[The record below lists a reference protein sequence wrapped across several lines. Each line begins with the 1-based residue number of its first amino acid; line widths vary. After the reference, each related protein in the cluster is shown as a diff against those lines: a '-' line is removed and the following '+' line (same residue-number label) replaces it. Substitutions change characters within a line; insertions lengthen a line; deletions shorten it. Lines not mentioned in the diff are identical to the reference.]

1 MGSRINEAERV
12 ARIGEVFAKHG
23 VGYLLEK
30 RRAKKQGDLGEH
42 DVAEIRAEN
51 LRKAFEELGPSF
63 MKLGQLLSNRPDVI
77 EQEYVEEFSKLRR
90 KAPRIPIEDVRSV
103 LRTEIGDPEE
113 VFDTFDEEPIAAASI
128 GQVHRATVDGE
139 EYVVKVQRP
148 GIQGDI
154 EADFKIVKDFM
165 PLIRS
170 LMIERIPHE
179 PLELVEELESDM
191 EKQLDY
197 TVEGRNCERVRR
209 NMRDVEGV
217 RVPGIHWELSTNRVL
232 VQEFMEGEVLEDLM
246 ETGEIREY
254 DREWLASSFAE
265 AYLKMIFVD
274 GFFHADPHPA
284 NIIVKRD
291 CIALIDFGSA
301 GRMTN
306 ELRRLSSAFYIA
318 VMLDYT
324 DIAAEVVMEISGSE
338 TDVGELEWDIEY
350 FTDLMYLPI
359 RTALVATDLPKV
371 LSKHDLRLPREF
383 VLVDRSLDALTGVA
397 MEVYPEF
404 SFRDMLEP
412 FMERATKTEF
422 SVGSTVGRGV
432 SRAFEVQESISDL
445 PQALDEAARSL
456 ADGDLVVR
464 FEHEAGGLVEE
475 IDRATSRLSYSIIVA
490 SLVTAS
496 GVSTLADLGPS
507 FLGFNLF
514 GLFGYVLAV
523 AMGIALLLNIW
534 RTGKLR

>member
-1 MGSRINEAERV
+1 MGSRLSEAERI

-30 RRAKKQGDLGEH
+30 RRAKKGGDLGEH

-90 KAPRIPIEDVRSV
+90 KAPRIPIEDVRRV
-103 LRTEIGDPEE
+103 LRTEIGDPVK
-113 VFDTFDEEPIAAASI
+113 VFDSFDEEPLAAASI
-128 GQVHRATVDGE
+128 GQVHRATVGGE
-139 EYVVKVQRP
+139 QFVVKVQRP
-148 GIQGDI
+148 GIQADI
-154 EADFKIVKDFM
+154 EADFKIVKDFL
-165 PLIRS
+165 PLLRS
-170 LMIERIPHE
+170 LMIERIPHD
-179 PLELVEELESDM
+179 PLELVEELEDDM

-209 NMRDVEGV
+209 NLREIEGI
-217 RVPGIHWELSTNRVL
+217 RVPEIHWELSTHRVL
-232 VQEFMEGEVLEDLM
+232 VQEYMEGEVLEDLM
-246 ETGEIREY
+246 ESGEIHRY
-254 DREWLASSFAE
+254 GRKWLASTFAE
-265 AYLKMIFVD
+265 AYLKMIFID

-284 NIIVKRD
+284 NIIMKPD

-301 GRMTN
+301 GRMTDD
-306 ELRRLSSAFYIA
+306 LRRMSTAFYIA

-324 DIAAEVVMEISGSE
+324 DIAAEVVLEISGGE
-338 TDVGELEWDIEY
+338 TDVAELEWDIEY

-371 LSKHDLRLPREF
+371 LSKHELVLPREF

-412 FMERATKTEF
+412 FVERATRKEF
-422 SVGSTVGRGV
+422 GTGTVLGRGV
-432 SRAFEVQESISDL
+432 TRAFEVQESLADL
-445 PQALDEAARSL
+445 PRALDETAKRLARGEMIFTIHH
-456 ADGDLVVR
+456 DG
-464 FEHEAGGLVEE
+464 FQSLVEE

-490 SLVTAS
+490 ALVTAS
-496 GVSTLADLGPS
+496 GVSTLAELGPT

-514 GLFGYVLAV
+514 GLFGYVLA
-523 AMGIALLLNIW
+523 AFMGIALLLSVW
-534 RTGKLR
+534 RSGKL